1 MIVVVHGD
9 KWCLGGGG
17 VWQWLW
23 VMMVFGVNGGCGQK
37 KRMKEG
43 EKATLHKINECIVI
57 QLLRIGICYLVILLF
72 CLNATCVQL
81 SLVILL
87 FCLVKFMNHF
97 VFGYVV
103 SGVGKI
109 LLLSFYFFFSNLI
122 VNTKYVMFDYF
133 VILVGEIYV

>member
-1 MIVVVHGD
+1 
-9 KWCLGGGG
+9 
-17 VWQWLW
+17 
-23 VMMVFGVNGGCGQK
+23 
-37 KRMKEG
+37 
-43 EKATLHKINECIVI
+43 
-57 QLLRIGICYLVILLF
+57 
-72 CLNATCVQL
+72 
-81 SLVILL
+81 
-87 FCLVKFMNHF
+87 MNHF